1 MMKNQLNKIKEE
13 RISNAKIR
21 CHKKVVYNNSGSPI
35 SENDENLFSLGL
47 NFRIAP
53 TKFPLVEYI
62 SSTEKLCQQM
72 EKSKIKEDKVKAQ
85 KIRNIVMNHLR
96 RGCRFKL
103 KSNLTKKL

>member
-1 MMKNQLNKIKEE
+1 MRERLNKIKVE
-13 RISNAKIR
+13 RISNTKIIR
-21 CHKKVVYNNSGSPI
+21 HKKNVYNNSGSPI

-72 EKSKIKEDKVKAQ
+72 EKSNIKRTQSKH
-85 KIRNIVMNHLR
+85 R
-96 RGCRFKL
+96 KL
-103 KSNLTKKL
+103 ET